1 MTDRKR
7 RFAEPELE
15 SIPTQSHASHIL
27 QRADNRLAHASSGFV
42 VAGFCVVFLVAWA
55 VVGFAD
61 HWAMVFEVAAAVVTL
76 TMVFV
81 LHHNQRRSLS
91 ALQVKIDEL
100 VRSSPDADD
109 RYVRAQVADDEEL
122 YALEREHVEH
132 YEAVRRPPTNGA

>member
-15 SIPTQSHASHIL
+15 SISTQSHASHIL
-27 QRADNRLAHASSGFV
+27 QRVDNRLAHASSGFV
-42 VAGFCVVFLVAWA
+42 VAGLCIVFGIAWIA
-55 VVGFAD
+55 TGSRD
-61 HWAMVFEVAAAVVTL
+61 DWATDFVILTAAVTL
-76 TMVFV
+76 VMVFV

-91 ALQVKIDEL
+91 ALQLKLDEL

-122 YALEREHVEH
+122 FALEREHIDH
-132 YEAVRRPPTNGA
+132 YEAVRRPPTNGT

>member
-1 MTDRKR
+1 MARNKR

-27 QRADNRLAHASSGFV
+27 QRADVRLARASSGFV
-42 VAGFCVVFLVAWA
+42 VAGICGVFLVAWA
-55 VVGFAD
+55 VVGFSD

-122 YALEREHVEH
+122 FALEREHVDH
-132 YEAVRRPPTNGA
+132 YEAVRRRER